1 LRVARAVLMQRRVL
15 ARLNSSTLRGVDA
28 ISIEI
33 EVDVSGG
40 NLPTYHVV
48 GMPAQSVRE
57 GAVRIRSALEAGGQE
72 FPQRKI
78 TVNLAPADLPK
89 IGTAFDLPI
98 AIGILVAEGVFEMG
112 PLEDVLMM
120 GELGLDGTL
129 RKVRGALAAAMLAK
143 RMGLRGI
150 VLPQESAGE
159 AAVVDGIDVYA
170 ASHLAEVVGALA
182 GVQPM
187 RSARV
192 TKARPAEHFGL
203 DLSDVRGQ
211 GLARKATEVAVA
223 GGHNLLLVGPPG
235 IGKSMI
241 ARRVPTILPPLSSEE
256 AIEITKVYS
265 AAGLSEGLASERPFR
280 APHHTISTG
289 ALLGGGPLPRPG
301 EITLAHNGVLFLDE
315 LPEFQRNAIE
325 ALRQPLEDREVM
337 ISRVNSTVRLPAS
350 FLLVASANPCPCGW
364 VGSGVRQCVCT
375 GSLVERYRNRL
386 SGPLLDR
393 IDLHVTVKPVS
404 LKQLRHMEP
413 GESSATVRAR
423 IVEAR
428 ERQATRLAPFG
439 LRTNAEMTPAVT
451 RATCNLTPGAETH
464 LASLVD
470 RTAGISA
477 RAIDRIIKV
486 ARTNADLQGRDI
498 IVDEDIGLA
507 AGYRV
512 LDCDPTVDP
521 RGFRTVT
528 SRQSPAN

>member
-1 LRVARAVLMQRRVL
+1 MHRRVL
-15 ARLNSSTLRGVDA
+15 ARLNSATLRGVDA

-57 GAVRIRSALEAGGQE
+57 GGVRIRSALEAGGQE

-89 IGTAFDLPI
+89 IGTAFELPI
-98 AIGILVAEGVFEMG
+98 AIGILVAEGVFELG
-112 PLEDVLMM
+112 PLDNMMMM

-129 RKVRGALAAAMLAK
+129 RKIRGALAATMLAK
-143 RMGLRGI
+143 RMGMRGI
-150 VLPQESAGE
+150 VLPHESAGE
-159 AAVVDGIDVYA
+159 AAVVGGIEVYA

-182 GVQPM
+182 GVAPL
-187 RSARV
+187 RTARV
-192 TKARPAEHFGL
+192 TNARPAEHFGL
-203 DLSDVRGQ
+203 DFSDVRGQ

-265 AAGLSEGLASERPFR
+265 AAGLSDGLASERPFR

-301 EITLAHNGVLFLDE
+301 EITLAHHGVLFLDE

-364 VGSGVRQCVCT
+364 AGSGVRQCVCT
-375 GSLVERYRNRL
+375 GGLVERYRNRL

-393 IDLHVTVKPVS
+393 IDLHVTVKTVS
-404 LKQLRHMEP
+404 LKQLRGTPP
-413 GESSATVRAR
+413 GESSAVVRSR
-423 IVEAR
+423 IVAAR
-428 ERQATRLAPFG
+428 ERQAARLAPHG
-439 LRTNAEMTPAVT
+439 MRTNAEMTPAVT
-451 RATCNLTPGAETH
+451 RATCSLTASAEAH
-464 LASLVD
+464 LTSVVERA
-470 RTAGISA
+470 AGISA
-477 RAIDRIIKV
+477 RSIDRIIKV
-486 ARTNADLQGRDI
+486 ARTYADLQGRDI

-512 LDCDPTVDP
+512 LDCEPSVDP
-521 RGFRTVT
+521 RSFTAIALPRP
-528 SRQSPAN
+528 PAS